1 MKRGT
6 IAAAAAAAVVAVVP
20 MGAAAPVA
28 HADPDQEFAE
38 QLHTY
43 GIYGQKD
50 YNAWIAK
57 IMCKRLR
64 NGVDADAFASA
75 RFVHAQLNKDTTTD
89 QAWQF
94 VGGAIPAYCP
104 EQAPALQRAADE
116 R

>member
-1 MKRGT
+1 MKRGA
-6 IAAAAAAAVVAVVP
+6 IAAAAVIAVAAGP
-20 MGAAAPVA
+20 MGAATPVA

-38 QLHTY
+38 QLHVH

-64 NGVDADAFASA
+64 NGLDADAFASA
-75 RFVHAQLNKDTTTD
+75 KFVHAQLDKDTTTD

-94 VGGAIPAYCP
+94 VGGAIPTYCP
-104 EQAPALQRAADE
+104 EQAPALKRAAE
-116 R
+116 QR